1 MAKCRITTADNPFNP
16 FTQFDEW
23 LAYDRDKGYFTC
35 EYLARIAKT
44 SSDVSI
50 SINEAEIER
59 AIDEIISFNGAN
71 VYKKVYENEQPA
83 NH

>member
-16 FTQFDEW
+16 FTQVEEW
-23 LAYDRDKGYFTC
+23 LAYDRDKRYFTC

-44 SSDVSI
+44 STDVSI
-50 SINEAEIER
+50 SLNEAEIER
-59 AIDEIISFNGAN
+59 AIDEIISFNGADF
-71 VYKKVYENEQPA
+71 YKKVYKNEQPA

>member
-59 AIDEIISFNGAN
+59 AIDEIISFNGSEF
-71 VYKKVYENEQPA
+71 YKKVYKNEQPA

>member
-16 FTQFDEW
+16 FTQFEEW

-44 SSDVSI
+44 STDVSI

-59 AIDEIISFNGAN
+59 AIDEIISLNGAN
-71 VYKKVYENEQPA
+71 VYKKVYENEQPG

>member
-23 LAYDRDKGYFTC
+23 LAYDRDKRYFTC

-44 SSDVSI
+44 STDVSI
-50 SINEAEIER
+50 SLNEAEIER
-59 AIDEIISFNGAN
+59 AIDEIISLNGSDF
-71 VYKKVYENEQPA
+71 YKKVYKNEQPA

>member
-16 FTQFDEW
+16 FTQFEEW

-44 SSDVSI
+44 STDVSI

-59 AIDEIISFNGAN
+59 AIDEIISLNGAN

>member
-59 AIDEIISFNGAN
+59 AIDEIISLNGSDF
-71 VYKKVYENEQPA
+71 YKKVYKNEQPA

>member
-16 FTQFDEW
+16 FTQFEEW

-44 SSDVSI
+44 STDVSI

-59 AIDEIISFNGAN
+59 AIDEIISLNGAN
-71 VYKKVYENEQPA
+71 VYKKVYESEQPA

>member
-23 LAYDRDKGYFTC
+23 LAYDRDKGYFSC

-59 AIDEIISFNGAN
+59 AIDEIISLNGSDF
-71 VYKKVYENEQPA
+71 YKKVYKNEQPA